1 VGSVWVEDSPKNK
14 LGLWQGITRDLE
26 EDIRD
31 FEIDNRIKR
40 VNYLQIKGEGLI
52 KGVKLLSSVDMNSS
66 SKTLK
71 SDDTNSTSNC
81 KNLNRGVG
89 LEPQDILWLIFI
101 NLIFVLIYNRRR
113 LI

>member
-1 VGSVWVEDSPKNK
+1 

-52 KGVKLLSSVDMNSS
+52 KGVKLLSS
-66 SKTLK
+66 
-71 SDDTNSTSNC
+71 C
-81 KNLNRGVG
+81 RY
-89 LEPQDILWLIFI
+89 E
-101 NLIFVLIYNRRR
+101 
-113 LI
+113 

>member
-40 VNYLQIKGEGLI
+40 VNYLQIKGR
-52 KGVKLLSSVDMNSS
+52 V
-66 SKTLK
+66 
-71 SDDTNSTSNC
+71 
-81 KNLNRGVG
+81 
-89 LEPQDILWLIFI
+89 
-101 NLIFVLIYNRRR
+101 
-113 LI
+113 